1 MFCRKRADED
11 VDTDEE
17 QEDDEKDSDEID
29 DALQLFVKKGKG
41 VNKKKTGWK
50 SKWPA
55 KALDDFIDIVVS
67 NNSYQKHLIFTNSKN
82 QKNGQIYEKIL
93 EELKARVSS
102 RGDMIM
108 FTVPQL
114 RSKFKRCVSFCKQ
127 AALTQRTATGIK
139 RFQEDHG
146 FGNWFHALFEV
157 VKTRDSCQPEKAL
170 EPSTSNS
177 ARSSPTSDVLA
188 EEGQDPLFV
197 PVKNVKKRQSTK
209 EKLDATTVEVMNL
222 VKATIENDPTKELIT
237 FMREEMEKSCEH
249 EFKLFQLMLS
259 QRANSSYD
267 SYQAIQSS
275 GGYHLGRQDITQPGM
290 GVLEPV
296 LQIN

>member
-41 VNKKKTGWK
+41 VNKKKTGRK

-67 NNSYQKHLIFTNSKN
+67 NNSYQKNLIFTNSKN

-93 EELKARVSS
+93 EELKARASS

-127 AALTQRTATGIK
+127 AALTQ
-139 RFQEDHG
+139 
-146 FGNWFHALFEV
+146 
-157 VKTRDSCQPEKAL
+157 
-170 EPSTSNS
+170 
-177 ARSSPTSDVLA
+177 
-188 EEGQDPLFV
+188 
-197 PVKNVKKRQSTK
+197 
-209 EKLDATTVEVMNL
+209 
-222 VKATIENDPTKELIT
+222 
-237 FMREEMEKSCEH
+237 
-249 EFKLFQLMLS
+249 
-259 QRANSSYD
+259 
-267 SYQAIQSS
+267 
-275 GGYHLGRQDITQPGM
+275 
-290 GVLEPV
+290 
-296 LQIN
+296 

>member
-1 MFCRKRADED
+1 M
-11 VDTDEE
+11 
-17 QEDDEKDSDEID
+17 
-29 DALQLFVKKGKG
+29 
-41 VNKKKTGWK
+41 
-50 SKWPA
+50 
-55 KALDDFIDIVVS
+55 
-67 NNSYQKHLIFTNSKN
+67 
-82 QKNGQIYEKIL
+82 
-93 EELKARVSS
+93 EELKARASS